1 MGKMISEIKEQP
13 AALERLLKGERRNIA
28 GIADRIRKLDPAFLS
43 LAARGSSDNAATFGK
58 YLIECE
64 NGLTCSLAAP
74 SVHTVYKKKIDM
86 RRGVVIGVSQ
96 SGEGDD
102 INETLRLARASGA
115 YTVGIT
121 NTPGSAMAA
130 VADDVILLR
139 AGVEKGL
146 AATKTYTCQLMAM
159 MMLSAS
165 LAGDRALLAAL
176 DGVPDAVNETLA
188 VESRV
193 REITERYRYMER
205 CVIIGRGFNYATVKE
220 AALKLMETS
229 YVVAQPF
236 STADFMHGPIAM
248 TGAGFPAFVCAPSGR
263 MAAPIRKLCGELRD
277 KQLETV
283 IASSNPATL
292 KLASKAIRMPVD
304 CGELVSP
311 ILYIVPF
318 QFFANFLS
326 VARGLDPDN
335 PRFLKKV
342 TKTL

>member
-13 AALERLLKGERRNIA
+13 AALERLLKGESRNI
-28 GIADRIRKLDPAFLS
+28 GKIADRIRRLDPAFFS
-43 LAARGSSDNAATFGK
+43 IAARGSSDNAATFGK

-102 INETLRLARASGA
+102 INETLRLARDSGA
-115 YTVGIT
+115 YTIGIT

-139 AGVEKGL
+139 AGLEKGL

-165 LAGDRALLAAL
+165 LAGDSALLAVL

-292 KLASKAIRMPVD
+292 KLASKAIRMPID
-304 CGELVSP
+304 CDELVSP

-318 QFFANFLS
+318 QFFANLLS

>member
-13 AALERLLKGERRNIA
+13 AALERLLKGESRNVFKIA
-28 GIADRIRKLDPAFLS
+28 ARIRRLDPAFFS

-64 NGLTCSLAAP
+64 NGVTCSLAAP
-74 SVHTVYKKKIDM
+74 SVHTVYKRKIDM

-115 YTVGIT
+115 YTIGIT
-121 NTPGSAMAA
+121 NTSGSAMAA

-165 LAGDRALLAAL
+165 LAEDGGLLASL
-176 DGVPDAVNETLA
+176 ERVPDAVNETLA

-292 KLASKAIRMPVD
+292 KLASKSIRMPVD
-304 CGELVSP
+304 CAELVSP